1 MRAKRA
7 LCLILFLATVL
18 VSLPSCG
25 GRYARHNAASFE
37 FFDTVTE
44 LSGYTESRERFDE
57 VKDALLGLLSELHR
71 EFDIYG
77 GGPLAA
83 VNATV
88 GESERK
94 FNISEELYGLLSFC
108 REAHALTGGKVNAA
122 MGSVLSIWHDC
133 RYSDTPRLPDGNAL
147 SKAAAHTDINSFEL
161 SEEDG
166 KYILTVSDPYLSFD
180 VGALAKGY
188 AAKKA
193 VELLRSLRREGEGF
207 LLNLGGMV
215 CPVGEK
221 PRGEAWQV
229 GIEYPT
235 ARRKDGYLRT
245 VSLREGSLV
254 TSSAHLRAFTVDGK
268 SYGHI
273 IDPDSLYPP
282 EYFASVT
289 VFCPDPALGDA
300 LSTALFCMTES
311 EGRAL
316 LGGLEGCEAMWVYAD
331 MTVSTTKNFE
341 KIS

>member
-1 MRAKRA
+1 MRAKRI
-7 LCLILFLATVL
+7 LCAVLFLAAIL

-25 GRYARHNAASFE
+25 GRYERYNATTFE
-37 FFDTVTE
+37 LFDTVTE

-57 VKDALLGLLSELHR
+57 VKEALFGLLTELHS

-83 VNATV
+83 VNATR
-88 GESERK
+88 GESERR
-94 FNISEELYGLLSFC
+94 FEISGELYGLLSFC
-108 REAHALTGGKVNAA
+108 REAYALTDGKVNAA

-133 RYSDTPRLPDGNAL
+133 RYSDDPRLPDKNAL
-147 SKAAAHTDINSFEL
+147 SEAAAHTDINSFEL
-161 SEEDG
+161 SAADG
-166 KYILTVSDPYLSFD
+166 KYILTVTDPYLTFD

-188 AAKKA
+188 AAKRA

-221 PRGEAWQV
+221 PEGEAWQV
-229 GIEYPT
+229 SIEYPT
-235 ARRKDGYLRT
+235 TKPVDGYLRT
-245 VSLREGSLV
+245 IAMREGALV
-254 TSSAHLRAFTVDGK
+254 TSSAHLRSFTVGGK

-273 IDPDSLYPP
+273 IDPDTLYPP

-289 VFCPDPALGDA
+289 VFCADPAMGDL

-316 LGGLEGCEAMWVYAD
+316 LEGLEGCEAMWVYAD